1 MVLDMTRRLIVDL
14 DENVHKTLKVQCA
27 VDGVTIAEVIR
38 SLIDEYLKRTAKKKD
53 KENSQIKRA

>member
-14 DENVHKTLKVQCA
+14 DENVHKMLKVQCA
-27 VDGVTIAEVIR
+27 VDGVTIADVIR